1 MSFGKKTVYQTPQPW
16 GHKVTTDATAE
27 PCLAV
32 DVRALLRMDDSS
44 EDTLIS
50 ALIKVARRQVE
61 LRIGRKLINQ
71 TVTLICDDFP
81 AGDWELPFPPISA
94 VSIAYR
100 DSAGATQ
107 AVTTHTLRNATQT
120 NLPAILQE
128 PPTGWPAV
136 DDYPASVTLTLT
148 SGYGAASTNL
158 PEGLIHA
165 VKLLAGHYYEFRNV
179 VTPESLAPLPMHID
193 AILDEYRWRF
203 QS

>member
-1 MSFGKKTVYQTPQPW
+1 
-16 GHKVTTDATAE
+16 
-27 PCLAV
+27 
-32 DVRALLRMDDSS
+32 MDDTS

-100 DSAGATQ
+100 DVNGVSQ
-107 AVTTHTLRNATQT
+107 SVTTHTLRNGSQV

-128 PPTGWPAV
+128 PAAGWPAV
-136 DDYPASVTLTLT
+136 DDYPSAVTLTLT
-148 SGYGAASTNL
+148 CGYGAAATNL

-165 VKLLAGHYYEFRNV
+165 VKMLAGHYYENRGV
-179 VTPESLAPLPMHID
+179 VTVENLKTIPMHID
-193 AILDEYRWRF
+193 AMLDEHRWRF